1 MREKLYAARIAR
13 RQITILEVP
22 AQYRDG
28 VMALLSDSDR
38 ERMERLI
45 NGDL

>member
-1 MREKLYAARIAR
+1 MREKLYAARIAKR
-13 RQITILEVP
+13 AITILDVP
-22 AQYRDG
+22 ERYREG

-45 NGDL
+45 NGD

>member
-1 MREKLYAARIAR
+1 MKAKLYARQIHRRI
-13 RQITILEVP
+13 ITILDVP
-22 AQYRDG
+22 EEHRDD

-45 NGDL
+45 NNGE